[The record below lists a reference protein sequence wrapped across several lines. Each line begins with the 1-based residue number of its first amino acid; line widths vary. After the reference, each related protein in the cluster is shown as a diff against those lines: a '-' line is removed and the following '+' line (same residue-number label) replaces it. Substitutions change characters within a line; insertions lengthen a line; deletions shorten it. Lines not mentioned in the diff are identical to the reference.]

1 MSVGM
6 ALLLAVVAICVV
18 VFLIER
24 CKLNPFL
31 ALFLASM
38 LLGFAAGMPASHVV
52 STFEKGAG
60 QVLGQ
65 IASVIALGTMLGK
78 MLEVSGGADR
88 IAMTVVALAG
98 PRRLD
103 WAMMVIGLLVGL
115 SVFFTVGFV
124 VLVPLAFSIARQT
137 KMPILHVALPVTA
150 ALSVVQGYMPP
161 HPGTMFALAAYHA
174 DIGRLIWMGALV
186 SLPAAIVAGP
196 LYTRF
201 IVPRLPA
208 DTGAAAAGA
217 HGANTPPRDPAS
229 LPGFGITLF
238 TILAP
243 MVLMLAGSAT
253 RFMGPQ
259 AGAWVQVLRFAG
271 DPNVGLALAALLS
284 FWTLGLRRG
293 MTREKVLACSNEC
306 LGPLAGLLLMIGAG
320 GGFGAELM
328 ESGISDAIARAAVD
342 MHVPLLVLAWGLAAG
357 MRVAVGSATVAMSTT
372 AGIVA
377 PIMVHGSTI
386 SPELVVLATGA
397 GAVMF
402 GPMNDSGFWQV
413 RDALG
418 LSVPQTLR
426 TWSVLE
432 TLIGVVGLAMC
443 VLMQACG
450 L

>member
-24 CKLNPFL
+24 VKLNPFL
-31 ALFLASM
+31 ALLIASM
-38 LLGFAAGMPASHVV
+38 LLGFAAGMPASRVV
-52 STFEKGAG
+52 SSFEGGAG

-124 VLVPLAFSIARQT
+124 ILVPLAFSIARQT
-137 KMPILHVALPVTA
+137 GRPILHVALPVTA

-174 DIGRLIWMGALV
+174 DIGRVIWMGAVV
-186 SLPAAIVAGP
+186 SVPVAIISGP

-208 DTGAAAAGA
+208 DAGMGAEHDHGHDAPRA
-217 HGANTPPRDPAS
+217 HAD

-243 MVLMLAGSAT
+243 IVLMLAGSAT
-253 RFMGPQ
+253 RFMGPTT
-259 AGAWVQVLRFAG
+259 GDWVEALRFVG

-293 MTREKVLACSNEC
+293 LTREKILACSNEC
-306 LGPLAGLLLMIGAG
+306 LGPLASLLLMIGAG

-328 ESGISDAIARAAVD
+328 DSGISDAIARAAVD
-342 MHVPLLVLAWGLAAG
+342 MHVPLLFLAWGLAAG

-377 PIMVHGSTI
+377 PIMVHGAGA
-386 SPELVVLATGA
+386 SPELLVLATGA

-418 LSVPQTLR
+418 LTVPQTLR
-426 TWSVLE
+426 TWSVIE
-432 TLIGVVGLAMC
+432 TLIGVVGLGMC
-443 VLMQACG
+443 LLLGWCG

>member
-24 CKLNPFL
+24 IKLNPFL
-31 ALFLASM
+31 ALLIASM
-38 LLGFAAGMPASHVV
+38 LLGFAAGMPAARVV
-52 STFEKGAG
+52 ASFEGGAG

-124 VLVPLAFSIARQT
+124 ILVPLAFSIARQT
-137 KMPILHVALPVTA
+137 GRPILHVALPVTA

-174 DIGRLIWMGALV
+174 DIGRLIWMGAVV
-186 SLPAAIVAGP
+186 SVPAAIISGP
-196 LYTRF
+196 VYTRF
-201 IVPRLPA
+201 IVPYLPA
-208 DTGAAAAGA
+208 DAGA
-217 HGANTPPRDPAS
+217 GAEHAHGHDAPRAQAD

-243 MVLMLAGSAT
+243 MVLMLAGSTT
-253 RFMGPQ
+253 RFMG
-259 AGAWVQVLRFAG
+259 AAASSGWAIVLRFVG

-293 MTREKVLACSNEC
+293 MTRERILAYSNEC
-306 LGPLAGLLLMIGAG
+306 LGPLASLLLMIGAG

-328 ESGISDAIARAAVD
+328 DSGISDAIASAAVD

-377 PIMVHGSTI
+377 PIMAHGSGV
-386 SPELVVLATGA
+386 SPELLVLATGA

-418 LSVPQTLR
+418 LTVPQTLR
-426 TWSVLE
+426 TWSVIE
-432 TLIGVVGLAMC
+432 TLIGVAGLAMC
-443 VLMQACG
+443 VMLGWCG

>member
-24 CKLNPFL
+24 VKLNPFL
-31 ALFLASM
+31 SLFIASV
-38 LLGFAAGMPASHVV
+38 LLGFAAGMPATKVV
-52 STFEKGAG
+52 TSFESGAG
-60 QVLGQ
+60 EVLGQ

-88 IAMTVVALAG
+88 IAMTVVSLAG
-98 PRRLD
+98 ARRLD
-103 WAMMVIGLLVGL
+103 WAMMLIGLLVGL

-124 VLVPLAFSIARQT
+124 ILVPLAFSIARQT
-137 KMPILHVALPVTA
+137 KMPVLHVALPVTA

-161 HPGTMFALAAYHA
+161 HPGTMFAVAAYHA
-174 DIGRLIWMGALV
+174 DVGRLIWLGMVV
-186 SLPAAIVAGP
+186 SVPVAIIAGP

-208 DTGAAAAGA
+208 DAGSA
-217 HGANTPPRDPAS
+217 VAGQHERDVPRDPAA

-243 MVLMLAGSAT
+243 MVLMLAGSAV
-253 RFMGPQ
+253 RFMGPI
-259 AGAWVQVLRFAG
+259 ADGWGSALRFVG
-271 DPNVGLALAALLS
+271 DANVGLALAALLS

-293 MTREKVLACSNEC
+293 LSKEKILACSNEC
-306 LGPLAGLLLMIGAG
+306 LGPLASLLLMIGAG

-328 ESGISDAIARAAVD
+328 DSGISDAIARAAVD
-342 MHVPLLVLAWGLAAG
+342 MHVPLLLLSWGLAAG

-377 PIMVHGSTI
+377 PIMAHAHGV
-386 SPELVVLATGA
+386 SPELLVLATGA

-413 RDALG
+413 RDTLG
-418 LSVPQTLR
+418 LSVTQTVW
-426 TWSVLE
+426 TWSVIE
-432 TLIGVVGLAMC
+432 TLIGVAGLGMC
-443 VLMQACG
+443 LILAWCG

>member
-6 ALLLAVVAICVV
+6 ALLLAVVAIWVV

-24 CKLNPFL
+24 VKLNPFL
-31 ALFLASM
+31 ALLIASM
-38 LLGFAAGMPASHVV
+38 LLGFAAGMPAARVV
-52 STFEKGAG
+52 ASFESGSG

-124 VLVPLAFSIARQT
+124 ILVPLAFSIARQT
-137 KMPILHVALPVTA
+137 GRPILHVALPVTA

-174 DIGRLIWMGALV
+174 DIGRLIWMGAVV
-186 SLPAAIVAGP
+186 SVPVAIVSGP
-196 LYTRF
+196 VYTRF

-208 DTGAAAAGA
+208 DAGA
-217 HGANTPPRDPAS
+217 DAAHAHGQDAPRAQAD

-253 RFMGPQ
+253 RFMGPSTGSW
-259 AGAWVQVLRFAG
+259 AVVLRFVG

-293 MTREKVLACSNEC
+293 LTREKILAYSNEC
-306 LGPLAGLLLMIGAG
+306 LGPLASLLLMIGAG

-328 ESGISDAIARAAVD
+328 DSGISDAIAGAAVD
-342 MHVPLLVLAWGLAAG
+342 MHVPLLILAWGLAAG

-377 PIMVHGSTI
+377 PIMAHGQGV
-386 SPELVVLATGA
+386 SPELLVLATGA

-418 LSVPQTLR
+418 LTVPQTLR
-426 TWSVLE
+426 TWSVIE
-432 TLIGVVGLAMC
+432 TLIGVVGLVMC
-443 VLMQACG
+443 MILGWCG

>member
-6 ALLLAVVAICVV
+6 ALLLAVMAICIV

-24 CKLNPFL
+24 IKLNPFL
-31 ALFLASM
+31 ALFIASM
-38 LLGFAAGMPASHVV
+38 LLGFAAGMPATKVV
-52 STFEKGAG
+52 ASFEGGAG

-98 PRRLD
+98 ARRLD

-124 VLVPLAFSIARQT
+124 ILVPLAFSIAKQT
-137 KMPILHVALPVTA
+137 RMPLLHVALPVTA

-174 DIGRLIWMGALV
+174 DIGRLIWLGALV
-186 SLPAAIVAGP
+186 SVPVAIISGP

-208 DTGAAAAGA
+208 DAGA
-217 HGANTPPRDPAS
+217 QAARQHVTATPRGSGD

-259 AGAWVQVLRFAG
+259 AAGWAVVLRFAG

-293 MTREKVLACSNEC
+293 LTREQVLGYSSQC

-328 ESGISDAIARAAVD
+328 DSGISDAIARTAVD
-342 MHVPLLVLAWGLAAG
+342 MHVPLLILAWGLAAG
-357 MRVAVGSATVAMSTT
+357 MRLAVGSATVAMSTT

-377 PIMVHGSTI
+377 PIMAHAQGA
-386 SPELVVLATGA
+386 SPELLVLATGA

-418 LSVPQTLR
+418 LSVAQTLR
-426 TWSVLE
+426 T
-432 TLIGVVGLAMC
+432 
-443 VLMQACG
+443 
-450 L
+450 

>member
-24 CKLNPFL
+24 VKLNPFL
-31 ALFLASM
+31 ALLIASM
-38 LLGFAAGMPASHVV
+38 LLGFAAGMPASRVV
-52 STFEKGAG
+52 ASFEGGAG

-124 VLVPLAFSIARQT
+124 ILVPLAFSIARQT
-137 KMPILHVALPVTA
+137 GRPILHVALPVTA

-174 DIGRLIWMGALV
+174 DIGRVIWMGAVV
-186 SLPAAIVAGP
+186 SVPVAIISGP

-208 DTGAAAAGA
+208 DAGA
-217 HGANTPPRDPAS
+217 GAEHAHGHDAPRAQAD

-253 RFMGPQ
+253 RFMGP
-259 AGAWVQVLRFAG
+259 AASSGWAVVLRFVG

-293 MTREKVLACSNEC
+293 MTREKILACSNEC
-306 LGPLAGLLLMIGAG
+306 LGPLASLLLMIGAG

-328 ESGISDAIARAAVD
+328 DSGISDAIARAAVD
-342 MHVPLLVLAWGLAAG
+342 MHVPLLFLAWGLAAG

-377 PIMVHGSTI
+377 PIMAHGSGT
-386 SPELVVLATGA
+386 SPELLVLATGA

-418 LSVPQTLR
+418 LTVPQTLR
-426 TWSVLE
+426 TWSVIE
-432 TLIGVVGLAMC
+432 TLIGLAGLVMC
-443 VLMQACG
+443 VLLGWCG

>member
-6 ALLLAVVAICVV
+6 ALLLAVVAICAV

-31 ALFLASM
+31 ALFIASM
-38 LLGFAAGMPASHVV
+38 LLGFAAGMPANHVV

-186 SLPAAIVAGP
+186 SLPAAIIAGP

-208 DTGAAAAGA
+208 DAGAAAAGA
-217 HGANTPPRDPAS
+217 HDASTPRHLAD
-229 LPGFGITLF
+229 LPGFGMTLF

-253 RFMGPQ
+253 RFMGPRPGPW
-259 AGAWVQVLRFAG
+259 AEALRFAG

-293 MTREKVLACSNEC
+293 MTREKVLAYSNEC

-342 MHVPLLVLAWGLAAG
+342 MHVPLLVLACGLAAG

-377 PIMVHGSTI
+377 PIMAHGSAV

-418 LSVPQTLR
+418 LTVPQTLR

-443 VLMQACG
+443 VLLQACG

>member
-6 ALLLAVVAICVV
+6 ALLLAVMAICIV

-24 CKLNPFL
+24 TKLNPFL
-31 ALFLASM
+31 ALFIASM
-38 LLGFAAGMPASHVV
+38 LLGFAAGMPAAKVV
-52 STFEKGAG
+52 TSFESGAG

-88 IAMTVVALAG
+88 IAMTVVSLAG
-98 PRRLD
+98 PKRLD

-124 VLVPLAFSIARQT
+124 ILVPLAFSIARRT
-137 KMPILHVALPVTA
+137 GTPLLHVALPVTA

-174 DIGRLIWMGALV
+174 DTGRLIWLGALV
-186 SLPAAIVAGP
+186 SVPVAILSGP
-196 LYTRF
+196 FYARF
-201 IVPRLPA
+201 IVPRLPS
-208 DTGAAAAGA
+208 DAGA
-217 HGANTPPRDPAS
+217 QAARQHVTAPRAS
-229 LPGFGITLF
+229 GDLPGFGITLF

-253 RFMGPQ
+253 RFMGSQ
-259 AGAWVQVLRFAG
+259 AAWWAVMLRFAG

-293 MTREKVLACSNEC
+293 LTREQVLGYSSEC

-328 ESGISDAIARAAVD
+328 DSGISDAIARTAVD
-342 MHVPLLVLAWGLAAG
+342 MHVPLLILAWGLAAG
-357 MRVAVGSATVAMSTT
+357 MRLAVGSATVAMSTT

-377 PIMVHGSTI
+377 PIMAHGQGV
-386 SPELVVLATGA
+386 SPELMVLGTGA

-418 LSVPQTLR
+418 LSVAQTLR
-426 TWSVLE
+426 TWSVIE
-432 TLIGVVGLAMC
+432 TLIGVAGLVMC
-443 VLMQACG
+443 LILGWCG

>member
-6 ALLLAVVAICVV
+6 ALLLAVAAICVV

-52 STFEKGAG
+52 GTFEKGAG

-98 PRRLD
+98 PGRLD

-174 DIGRLIWMGALV
+174 DIGRLIWMGAVV
-186 SLPAAIVAGP
+186 SVPAAIISGP
-196 LYTRF
+196 LYARF
-201 IVPRLPA
+201 IVPRLPV
-208 DTGAAAAGA
+208 DAGA
-217 HGANTPPRDPAS
+217 QAAHAHGVDTPRDPAS

-259 AGAWVQVLRFAG
+259 PGAWVQALRFAG

-293 MTREKVLACSNEC
+293 MTREKVLAYSSEC

-328 ESGISDAIARAAVD
+328 ESGISDVIARAAVD
-342 MHVPLLVLAWGLAAG
+342 MHVPLLVLACGLAAG

-377 PIMVHGSTI
+377 PIMAHGSTV

>member
-24 CKLNPFL
+24 VKLNPFL
-31 ALFLASM
+31 ALLIASM
-38 LLGFAAGMPASHVV
+38 LLGFAAGMPAARVV
-52 STFEKGAG
+52 ASFESGSG

-88 IAMTVVALAG
+88 IAMTVVSLAG

-103 WAMMVIGLLVGL
+103 WAMMLIGLLVGL

-124 VLVPLAFSIARQT
+124 ILVPLAFSIARQT
-137 KMPILHVALPVTA
+137 GRPILHVALPVTA

-174 DIGRLIWMGALV
+174 DIGRLIWMGAVV
-186 SLPAAIVAGP
+186 SVPVAIVSGP
-196 LYTRF
+196 VYTRF
-201 IVPRLPA
+201 IVPCLSA
-208 DTGAAAAGA
+208 DAGA
-217 HGANTPPRDPAS
+217 DAAHAHGHDAPRTQAD

-253 RFMGPQ
+253 RFMGPSTGGW
-259 AGAWVQVLRFAG
+259 AVVLRFVG

-293 MTREKVLACSNEC
+293 LTREKILACSNEC
-306 LGPLAGLLLMIGAG
+306 LGPLASLLLMIGAG

-328 ESGISDAIARAAVD
+328 DSGISDAIAGAAVD
-342 MHVPLLVLAWGLAAG
+342 MHVPLLILAWGLAAG

-377 PIMVHGSTI
+377 PIMAHGQGV
-386 SPELVVLATGA
+386 SPELLVLATGA

-418 LSVPQTLR
+418 LTVPQTLR
-426 TWSVLE
+426 TWSVIE
-432 TLIGVVGLAMC
+432 TLIGVVGLGMC
-443 VLMQACG
+443 LLLEWCG

>member
-6 ALLLAVVAICVV
+6 ALLLAVMAICVV

-24 CKLNPFL
+24 VKLNPFL
-31 ALFLASM
+31 ALFIASM
-38 LLGFAAGMPASHVV
+38 LLGLAAGMPATRAVTS
-52 STFEKGAG
+52 FESGAG

-88 IAMTVVALAG
+88 IAMTVVSLAG
-98 PRRLD
+98 ARRLD

-124 VLVPLAFSIARQT
+124 ILVPLAFSIAKRT
-137 KMPILHVALPVTA
+137 RMPLLHVALPVTA

-174 DIGRLIWMGALV
+174 DIGRLIWLGVLV
-186 SLPAAIVAGP
+186 SVPVAIISGP
-196 LYTRF
+196 LYARF
-201 IVPRLPA
+201 IVPRLPP
-208 DTGAAAAGA
+208 DAGA
-217 HGANTPPRDPAS
+217 QAAS
-229 LPGFGITLF
+229 QHAASSRASGDLPGFGITLF

-253 RFMGPQ
+253 RFMGAQ
-259 AGAWVQVLRFAG
+259 AAWWAVVLRFVG

-293 MTREKVLACSNEC
+293 LTREQILGYSSQC

-328 ESGISDAIARAAVD
+328 DSGISDAIARAAVN
-342 MHVPLLVLAWGLAAG
+342 MHVPLLILAWGLAAG
-357 MRVAVGSATVAMSTT
+357 MRLAVGSATVAMSTT

-377 PIMVHGSTI
+377 PIMAHGSGA
-386 SPELVVLATGA
+386 SPELLVLATGA

-418 LSVPQTLR
+418 LSVAQTLR
-426 TWSVLE
+426 TWSVIE
-432 TLIGVVGLAMC
+432 TLIGVAGLGMC
-443 VLMQACG
+443 LVLGWCG

>member
-6 ALLLAVVAICVV
+6 ALLLAVMAICIV

-24 CKLNPFL
+24 TKLNPFL
-31 ALFLASM
+31 ALFIASM
-38 LLGFAAGMPASHVV
+38 LLGFAAGMPAAKVV
-52 STFEKGAG
+52 TSFEGGAG

-88 IAMTVVALAG
+88 IAMTVVSLAG
-98 PRRLD
+98 PKRLD

-124 VLVPLAFSIARQT
+124 ILVPLAFSIARRT
-137 KMPILHVALPVTA
+137 GTPLLHVALPVTA

-174 DIGRLIWMGALV
+174 DTGRLIWLGALV
-186 SLPAAIVAGP
+186 SVPVAILSGP
-196 LYTRF
+196 FYARF

-208 DTGAAAAGA
+208 DAGA
-217 HGANTPPRDPAS
+217 QAASQHATAPRAS
-229 LPGFGITLF
+229 GELPGFGITLF

-253 RFMGPQ
+253 RFMGSQ
-259 AGAWVQVLRFAG
+259 AAWWAVVLRFAG

-293 MTREKVLACSNEC
+293 LTREQVLGYSSEC

-328 ESGISDAIARAAVD
+328 DSGISDAIARTAVD
-342 MHVPLLVLAWGLAAG
+342 MHVPLLILAWGLAAG
-357 MRVAVGSATVAMSTT
+357 MRLAVGSATVAMSTT

-377 PIMVHGSTI
+377 PIMAHGQGV
-386 SPELVVLATGA
+386 SPELMVLATGA

-418 LSVPQTLR
+418 LSVAQTLR
-426 TWSVLE
+426 TWSVIE
-432 TLIGVVGLAMC
+432 TLIGVAGLAMC
-443 VLMQACG
+443 LILGWCG